1 MNKLEQYIHD
11 YGTDSLEALVQLMI
25 AKNNIQD
32 DLSRTLTKM
41 VSKLTE
47 GLREYGMTHD
57 LKNKVADYR

>member
-1 MNKLEQYIHD
+1 MNKLEQYIYD
-11 YGTDSLEALVQLMI
+11 YGTDGLEAFVQLLL

-32 DLSRTLTKM
+32 DLSRTLAKM
-41 VSKLTE
+41 VSELTE